1 MTAIT
6 ECPLPDESL
15 LQTYRRSGGY
25 TDCFAADIARAVT
38 HAQFV
43 EAFYT
48 TNIFAVEQF
57 LLGVFLSKPSN
68 DAQARQ
74 LATGSIDNFA
84 AWRVEARASNQ
95 LLLTDFTGRTRSWLM
110 VAPHEVGADTLTRLY
125 FGSAVG
131 AVTNRKTG
139 GKSMGSA
146 FHALLGFHRLYS
158 RILLS
163 SARAKLQAGLNPP

>member
-1 MTAIT
+1 MPPISSCQLPPGALLDLNVREGAYADCYVT
-6 ECPLPDESL
+6 EIAASISL
-15 LQTYRRSGGY
+15 
-25 TDCFAADIARAVT
+25 
-38 HAQFV
+38 AQYV

-110 VAPHEVGADTLTRLY
+110 VAPHELSADTLTRLY